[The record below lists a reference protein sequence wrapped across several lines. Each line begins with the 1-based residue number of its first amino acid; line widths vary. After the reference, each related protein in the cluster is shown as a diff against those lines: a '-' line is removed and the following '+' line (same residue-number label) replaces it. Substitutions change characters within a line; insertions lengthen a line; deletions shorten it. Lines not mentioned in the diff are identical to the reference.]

1 MVREG
6 KLIIGGEG
14 IANDEFKGATPH
26 NKLRSM
32 GCSALVFSFGSRCV
46 L

>member
-6 KLIIGGEG
+6 KFITGGEG
-14 IANDEFKGATPH
+14 IANNEFKGATPH

-32 GCSALVFSFGSRCV
+32 GCSALVFSFGSHYI